1 MRVVLVIFF
10 LSIRSSYLRNEEH
23 EASEDVF
30 DTIQFVSSEQGA
42 WRVRTF
48 ADDQDVHTWSMRIAP
63 DDLVALARQNTEK
76 HYGDVLAEGYVI
88 DTADGIEGVRREL
101 LERGLS
107 EHLEIGPN
115 SLLFWAPE
123 GSTYRTQSKPT

>member
-23 EASEDVF
+23 EASEVVF
-30 DTIQFVSSEQGA
+30 DTIQFAGSEQGA

-48 ADDQDVHTWSMRIAP
+48 SDDQDVHTWSMRVAQ
-63 DDLVALARQNTEK
+63 DELVELARQNTEK
-76 HYGDVLAEGYVI
+76 HYGDVLAEGYVV
-88 DTADGIEGVRREL
+88 DSVEGIEGVRRGL

-107 EHLEIGPN
+107 DHLQIGPN
-115 SLLFWAPE
+115 GLLFWTPE
-123 GSTYRTQSKPT
+123 GSNYRTQSKPT

>member
-30 DTIQFVSSEQGA
+30 DTIQFVGSEQGA

-48 ADDQDVHTWSMRIAP
+48 ADDQDVHTWSMGVAP

-76 HYGDVLAEGYVI
+76 HYGDVLAEGYVV
-88 DTADGIEGVRREL
+88 DSAEGIEGVRREL

-107 EHLEIGPN
+107 DHLEIALNG
-115 SLLFWAPE
+115 LLFWTPE
-123 GSTYRTQSKPT
+123 GSNYRTQSKPT

>member
-10 LSIRSSYLRNEEH
+10 RSIRSSYLRNEEH

-30 DTIQFVSSEQGA
+30 DTIQFVGSEQGA

-48 ADDQDVHTWSMRIAP
+48 ADDQDVHTWSMGVAP

-76 HYGDVLAEGYVI
+76 HYGDVLAEGYVV
-88 DTADGIEGVRREL
+88 DSAEGIEGVRREL

-107 EHLEIGPN
+107 DHLEIALNG
-115 SLLFWAPE
+115 LLFWTPE
-123 GSTYRTQSKPT
+123 GSNYRTQSKPT